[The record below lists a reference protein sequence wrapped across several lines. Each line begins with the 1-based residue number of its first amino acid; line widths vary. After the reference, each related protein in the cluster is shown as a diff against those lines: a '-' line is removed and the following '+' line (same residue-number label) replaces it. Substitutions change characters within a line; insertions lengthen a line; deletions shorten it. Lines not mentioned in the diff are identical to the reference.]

1 MYFPKIS
8 TSTLTLSPMVKFPKV
23 VNSIVWGISATSK
36 EFLSL
41 LATVKLTQF
50 SAIEPFSTI
59 YFSISSF
66 ILKVHVDD
74 LSKCFIFRIFVTQ
87 STCP

>member
-8 TSTLTLSPMVKFPKV
+8 TSTFTLSPMVKFPKV

-41 LATVKLTQF
+41 LDTVKLTPF
-50 SAIEPFSTI
+50 SAMEPFYTI
-59 YFSISSF
+59 YFSPKTLIMC
-66 ILKVHVDD
+66 LKSDW
-74 LSKCFIFRIFVTQ
+74 LLWFEQEK
-87 STCP
+87 